1 VTHKLIH
8 WFDIPVDDIERAGQF
23 YSTVLDVQ
31 LTHLQA
37 PPDFVMK
44 WFPSEDMH
52 GGGGLIQGGG
62 RRPARDGTVV
72 YFNGGHD
79 LNAVLN
85 RVEPAGGKVIT
96 PKTGND
102 QSGYVAFFLDTEGNT
117 VGLQSM
123 K

>member
-1 VTHKLIH
+1 M
-8 WFDIPVDDIERAGQF
+8 
-23 YSTVLDVQ
+23 LDVQ
-31 LTHLQA
+31 LAHLQA
-37 PPDFVMK
+37 PPDFVKK

-62 RRPARDGTVV
+62 RRPTRDGTVV
-72 YFNGGHD
+72 YFNGGED
-79 LNAVLN
+79 LNTVLN

-102 QSGYVAFFLDTEGNT
+102 QSRYVAFFLDTEGNT